1 MFPLRLRS
9 FKIWLNDN
17 NVLGSADV
25 FQEIFEEKHHTKL
38 KSFLGKKDKVIVDLG
53 ANEGLYVLK
62 MKENSP
68 NAKIIAVEP
77 NPEAFRILKKNV
89 ETNNLSDVMLVNS
102 AVSSKNGKVNFEIIK
117 GSTEVGALK
126 LYEKFENRGEI
137 RKISVTSITLEKLFN
152 MFNLNKIDLLKM
164 DVEGTELEILKSAE
178 SILPKIKKV
187 VVEYHGA
194 QKTKKGV
201 IKLMLKRNFKML
213 LMEKNKFFGDVY
225 FINKSALS

>member
-1 MFPLRLRS
+1 
-9 FKIWLNDN
+9 
-17 NVLGSADV
+17 
-25 FQEIFEEKHHTKL
+25 
-38 KSFLGKKDKVIVDLG
+38 VIVDLG

-89 ETNNLSDVMLVNS
+89 ETNNLSDVILVNS